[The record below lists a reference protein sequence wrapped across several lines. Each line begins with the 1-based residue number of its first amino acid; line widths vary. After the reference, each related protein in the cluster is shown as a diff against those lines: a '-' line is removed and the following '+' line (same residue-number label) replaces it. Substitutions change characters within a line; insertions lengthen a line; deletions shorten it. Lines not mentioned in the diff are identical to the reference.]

1 MPRRRTRLDSG
12 AAIVAIVGAMFVVIG
27 GVLATVFCW
36 GLPTDWGIERHKL
49 ELTGEVT
56 QAAIAEGRR
65 ISRKP
70 ATRIEYR
77 YVVDGVA
84 YADDLLTIDRGLVA
98 AVQQPGARV
107 ALEVDR
113 EAPAR
118 SRIAGTTRSVFGW
131 GGALTL
137 VFPLFGLALLAGA
150 GVMALRGR
158 G

>member
-1 MPRRRTRLDSG
+1 MPRRTRLDSG
-12 AAIVAIVGAMFVVIG
+12 AAIVALVGAGFIVIG
-27 GVLATVFCW
+27 SVLATVFCW
-36 GLPTDWGIERHKL
+36 GLPTDLAIERRKL
-49 ELTGEVT
+49 EVVGEVT

-65 ISRKP
+65 INRKP

-84 YADDLLTIDRGLVA
+84 YEDDLLTIDAGLVA

-118 SRIAGTTRSVFGW
+118 SRIAGTTRSIFGW

-137 VFPLFGLALLAGA
+137 VFPLLGLGILTGA
-150 GVMALRGR
+150 GVMALRR
-158 G
+158 RA

>member
-1 MPRRRTRLDSG
+1 MPRRLRLDSG
-12 AAIVAIVGAMFVVIG
+12 AAILALVGVVFLLVG
-27 GVLATVFCW
+27 SVLATVFCW
-36 GLPTDWGIERHKL
+36 GLPTDWGIERRKL

-65 ISRKP
+65 INRKP